1 MSSAQEI
8 ALNIFSKPPGAPK
21 SVAFTV
27 DEDMDMRE
35 VFEMLLM
42 IFTEGMKI
50 LFGNNEGKVDLNAR
64 TEKDF
69 LKVQE
74 YFKSLGFICNYT
86 VYLPSQ
92 AAVMDFET
100 RKYNKIHIN
109 EKTKLQ
115 YDNMKKPTKSK
126 LIKLS
131 YFRRDEQKL
140 LPEDY

>member
-69 LKVQE
+69 AKVKE
-74 YFKSLGFICNYT
+74 YFHSLGFNCEYKI
-86 VYLPSQ
+86 YLPRQLSNI
-92 AAVMDFET
+92 DFES
-100 RKYNKIHIN
+100 RKYTNVDITIN
-109 EKTKLQ
+109 TKLKELRLPLRCGPRVFEISF
-115 YDNMKKPTKSK
+115 DF
-126 LIKLS
+126 LI
-131 YFRRDEQKL
+131 
-140 LPEDY
+140 